1 MSNQSTPWA
10 IIGMGMGGKGVAAEL
25 GLAGYR
31 LRVHDIVE
39 DQIRDIGLHGGLKVQ
54 GREGDFAPVEFA
66 TTDLGEAVEGTQAII
81 ICTWG
86 TEHARVAK
94 DLAPLLALIIHGT
107 SGWLVSMDGLGCG
120 VALAG

>member
-66 TTDLGEAVEGTQAII
+66 TTDLRKPLKVRRPSSSAPGE
-81 ICTWG
+81 
-86 TEHARVAK
+86 RSM
-94 DLAPLLALIIHGT
+94 L
-107 SGWLVSMDGLGCG
+107 GWQRI
-120 VALAG
+120 